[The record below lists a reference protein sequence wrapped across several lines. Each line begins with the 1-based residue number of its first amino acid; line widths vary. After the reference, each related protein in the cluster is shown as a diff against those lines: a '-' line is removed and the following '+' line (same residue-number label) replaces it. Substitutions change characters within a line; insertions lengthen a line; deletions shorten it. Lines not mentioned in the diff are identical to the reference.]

1 MAVVGGTGGAGMPGL
16 LGRSGQQLSLSCEF
30 EFGEGGKLGLGSEF
44 EFDEPIEL
52 GLETNSYSDTHSP
65 ETVNSNSNELGNSH
79 RK

>member
-1 MAVVGGTGGAGMPGL
+1 MSHL
-16 LGRSGQQLSLSCEF
+16 KKKKKRRSGQQPSVSCEF

-65 ETVNSNSNELGNSH
+65 ETVTSNSNELGNSH